1 MTTNTDD
8 VTWTRDLVAYEKA
21 LRFEWRVKR
30 AGKERA
36 FPFACSSR
44 VNPNLNGK
52 LLLQAIRPGMS
63 FHRGG
68 CGKLFQLLP
77 HKISFNRL
85 LKRTLLR
92 QTLNLQLNKLLLL
105 TCPFSK
111 QFLGLKGKHFNPKSW
126 HLQNFT
132 YLLPKPMPYISDL
145 RVDVGV
151 VTGIFAFPTFH
162 TLVTLGMTPSLF
174 HLFLF
179 SSFIP
184 PWECPDW
191 KPFLLLPQVNFLYS
205 WGGNSIHLGW
215 RGLTVWG
222 NRLVLYLELEKELT
236 VLIYDNDLCYVG
248 SFTWISNPINCLCN
262 LQKENSFSNYLLF
275 QGL

>member
-8 VTWTRDLVAYEKA
+8 VTCTRDLVAYEKA

-36 FPFACSSR
+36 FPFACFSR

-63 FHRGG
+63 FHTGG

-111 QFLGLKGKHFNPKSW
+111 QFLGLKGKHFNPKNW

-145 RVDVGV
+145 RVDVRGSHWDICISHISHFSD
-151 VTGIFAFPTFH
+151 TWDD
-162 TLVTLGMTPSLF
+162 TLIISFISLLLIHSTLGVSWLEALSSPSSSQ
-174 HLFLF
+174 F
-179 SSFIP
+179 SI
-184 PWECPDW
+184 
-191 KPFLLLPQVNFLYS
+191 LLGRKFNPLRVEGTDS
-205 WGGNSIHLGW
+205 LG
-215 RGLTVWG
+215 
-222 NRLVLYLELEKELT
+222 
-236 VLIYDNDLCYVG
+236 
-248 SFTWISNPINCLCN
+248 
-262 LQKENSFSNYLLF
+262 
-275 QGL
+275 